1 MIMGLERIKVINMG
15 NKIKLIFFLLIVIV
29 FVGYISNEYFF
40 KDWNAENTLNKQIMV
55 QNKEKLAQLKSENII
70 LNEKKSNFDEIQKE
84 LATIEK
90 KIPNKIDIPKII
102 MNLNSLIYQNEL
114 LSEGFNVSNI
124 EKSNDYSSISVS
136 FQVYGKKENIEELL
150 FDIEE
155 IENKTTVEKINIK
168 ENKGLFNANMEINVY
183 ADVDAKIEKN
193 GIAKYDFLDKF
204 NGSQKKWYDIIISER
219 K

>member
-150 FDIEE
+150 FGIEE